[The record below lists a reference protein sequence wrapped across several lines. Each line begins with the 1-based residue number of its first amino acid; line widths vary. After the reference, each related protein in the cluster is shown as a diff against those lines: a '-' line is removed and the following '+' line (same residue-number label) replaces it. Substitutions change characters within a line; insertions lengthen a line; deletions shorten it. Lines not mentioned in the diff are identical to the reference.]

1 MNYGS
6 EVMVSK
12 TSEKMSK
19 NKITQMTEESDFISF
34 STPYKNS
41 VILQYLRLLAKWF

>member
-12 TSEKMSK
+12 TTEKMYK
-19 NKITQMTEESDFISF
+19 NKITPMTGESDYFILNPLLSNFVISETF
-34 STPYKNS
+34 S
-41 VILQYLRLLAKWF
+41 

>member
-12 TSEKMSK
+12 TSEKMYK
-19 NKITQMTEESDFISF
+19 NKITPMTGESDFISF
-34 STPYKNS
+34 STPYS
-41 VILQYLRLLAKWF
+41 VILQYLRLLAE